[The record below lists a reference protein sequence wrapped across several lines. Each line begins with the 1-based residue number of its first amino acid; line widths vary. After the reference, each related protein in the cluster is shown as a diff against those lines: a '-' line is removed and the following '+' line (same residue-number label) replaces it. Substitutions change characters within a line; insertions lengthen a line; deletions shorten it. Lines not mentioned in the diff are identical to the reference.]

1 MWKPNKH
8 CLLDSKPVQSIGLY
22 IHSHKNILNNAAK
35 ASKNHV
41 KQSERCKTLARGK
54 QSPRRKIWQVKK
66 GILKEKWKK
75 GERERTIPEQ
85 TGDGHN
91 AIVKNSAI
99 EEDDEEEE
107 EEEAKSLFSTTNEQ
121 RKSRE
126 LRPRSCR

>member
-1 MWKPNKH
+1 MEIDILVALTVVPLPSH
-8 CLLDSKPVQSIGLY
+8 ACTPKPV
-22 IHSHKNILNNAAK
+22 
-35 ASKNHV
+35 AS
-41 KQSERCKTLARGK
+41 SA
-54 QSPRRKIWQVKK
+54 
-66 GILKEKWKK
+66 
-75 GERERTIPEQ
+75 PEQ